1 MTVEGTNADYV
12 TLEAGLR
19 EFRSRTATRRQRRVR
34 ANLAAILVLC
44 DLVMAAM
51 IALNLHG
58 PVRIAAGL
66 AFCIVVPGW
75 SIVGLLRLN
84 RVPLEIGLTM
94 AAGSCA
100 LLVLAQLA
108 ASIGV
113 WHLTFLQLLVCALCL
128 PSLVWQALERR
139 WRPGASR

>member
-1 MTVEGTNADYV
+1 MTVEGADV
-12 TLEAGLR
+12 DHSTLETGLR
-19 EFRSRTATRRQRRVR
+19 EFRSRAATRRRRRVR
-34 ANLAAILVLC
+34 ANLAAILALC
-44 DLVMAAM
+44 DLLMAAM
-51 IALNLHG
+51 IALNVHG
-58 PVRIAAGL
+58 TVRVAAGL

-84 RVPLEIGLTM
+84 RVPLEIGLTV

-108 ASIGV
+108 ASLHV

-139 WRPGASR
+139 WRVGARR